1 MPQTEPA
8 GSGDAPDPNVN
19 PSEALQTGDPVAF
32 LRALM
37 MDPTV
42 DMKLRQDSAKR
53 LIAYE
58 KKKPG
63 ERGKKD
69 DQADAA
75 VVAAGGKF
83 APMKA
88 PKLHAV
94 K

>member
-1 MPQTEPA
+1 MAQNEPD
-8 GSGDAPDPNVN
+8 GSGATPSQNLN
-19 PSEALQTGDPVAF
+19 PSDALQTEDPVAF

-42 DMKLRQDSAKR
+42 DIKLRQDSAKR

-63 ERGKKD
+63 DRGKKD

-75 VVAAGGKF
+75 KVAADGKF